1 MSDSIRITIRL
12 SREALEK
19 LEELVEKGEYKN
31 ISEVVRT
38 AIEEFLK
45 EKNPPDNIK
54 KLRVDLPRSTV
65 NELMRLVEEGDAVD
79 LDDAI
84 RTAVREY
91 VKRRLQEITREQ
103 MRQQLDNLKKESN
116 EMEEV

>member
-12 SREALEK
+12 SRNAAEK
-19 LEELVEKGEYKN
+19 MEELVKSGEFKN

-38 AIEEFLK
+38 AIEDFLA
-45 EKNPPDNIK
+45 EKFAPRNIEK
-54 KLRVDLPRSTV
+54 ISVDLPKATV
-65 NELMRLVEEGDAVD
+65 AMLTRLVEEGDAVD

-91 VKRRLQEITREQ
+91 VRKQISMLA
-103 MRQQLDNLKKESN
+103 KESI
-116 EMEEV
+116 EKGLKEELEEGEI